1 MKASLLAIFAAPAFA
16 FSADPDSFDQL
27 FSEIAP
33 PAGEVWRSIPWE
45 TSLLEA
51 QAMAAEAQK
60 PLFIWAMDGHPLGC
74 T

>member
-1 MKASLLAIFAAPAFA
+1 MLLLLASVVALTVA
-16 FSADPDSFDQL
+16 SAMTVDDFERLHAELQPTGD
-27 FSEIAP
+27 
-33 PAGEVWRSIPWE
+33 EVWRSIPWE

-51 QAMAAEAQK
+51 QAVAAEEGK